1 MPKIRPMVHHSL
13 ALMVTVLFLLPLFWA
28 LINALR
34 AVGAP
39 PPNTVEWWPADA
51 HWENFGQVFE
61 LLPFGRYLINSV
73 LVVALAIPVTL
84 ATASLAGFSIA
95 QLPNRSQRYLLF
107 FCVVVMMIPAASVWL
122 ARFQL
127 LRWLGLLDTLWA
139 LIIPAF
145 AASNPLFVLLF
156 YWNFRRIP
164 TETFEAA
171 RLDGAS
177 ALTVWWRMALPMA
190 RPTIIG
196 VTLLTFVL
204 YWSDFVSPVLY
215 IFDPSW
221 YTLPVGL
228 QILKQLD
235 ATNWPLLMSGAI
247 IMTVPVILLF
257 GFMQRFF
264 LHDISIAGLFDRS

>member
-1 MPKIRPMVHHSL
+1 MPKIRAMLHHSL
-13 ALMVTVLFLLPLFWA
+13 ALIVTVLFLLPLFWA
-28 LINALR
+28 LVNALR
-34 AVGAP
+34 GVGAP
-39 PPNTVEWWPADA
+39 PPNTVEWWPAEA

-61 LLPFGRYLINSV
+61 LLPFSRYLANSV
-73 LVVALAIPVTL
+73 LVVGLAIPITL
-84 ATASLAGFSIA
+84 VTASLAGFSIA
-95 QLPNRSQRYLLF
+95 QLPNRTQRYLLF

-156 YWNFRRIP
+156 YWNFRRVP
-164 TETFEAA
+164 AETFEAA

-190 RPTIIG
+190 RPTITG
-196 VTLLTFVL
+196 VALLTFVL

-264 LHDISIAGLFDRS
+264 LHDISIAGLFDRN